1 MDIEEALEMEA
12 ADRATGPDGPDE
24 WCQECEKGYNIAP
37 LTAHARGEHDIEA
50 IRADF

>member
-24 WCQECEKGYNIAP
+24 RCEKGYNIAP
-37 LTAHARGEHDIEA
+37 LTAHAREEHNIEA
-50 IRADF
+50 IRADL